1 MDRKVRGTQKQAP
14 PQVEINADTVYLRQ
28 NVMQINEGDFS
39 GWEYE
44 EQQFKKDEFI
54 ARIGELE
61 KENAGLIMENM
72 FLSNRVGDTEKLQAD
87 LTIELIM
94 KGVL

>member
-28 NVMQINEGDFS
+28 NVMQINEEDFS

-61 KENAGLIMENM
+61 KENASLIMKNM
-72 FLSNRVGDTEKLQAD
+72 FLNDRLGNTEKSQAD
-87 LTIELIM
+87 LTLELIM

>member
-1 MDRKVRGTQKQAP
+1 MGRKVRGTQKQAP
-14 PQVEINADTVYLRQ
+14 PQVEVNADTVYFRQ
-28 NVMQINEGDFS
+28 NVTQINEEDFS
-39 GWEYE
+39 GWEYD

-72 FLSNRVGDTEKLQAD
+72 FLSNRVGDTEKSQAD
-87 LTIELIM
+87 LTLGLIM

>member
-1 MDRKVRGTQKQAP
+1 MGRKVRGTQKQAP

-28 NVMQINEGDFS
+28 NVMQINEEDFS

-61 KENAGLIMENM
+61 KENASLIMKNM
-72 FLSNRVGDTEKLQAD
+72 FLNDRLGNTEKSQAD
-87 LTIELIM
+87 LTLELIT